1 VLLEHPGDIVSR
13 EELKQKLWSADT
25 FVDFDDGLNT
35 AVKKIRDTLGDSAEH
50 PRYIET
56 IPRRGYRFIGTVE
69 PQKSLDVERRRD
81 EGEPEPVKKTVP
93 PQLMRSK
100 QAGRLYWIALGIAV
114 TLGLVVASVSMYRSH
129 LRRASGSVRSIAVLP
144 LENLSGDASQDYFA
158 DGLTDALTTEL
169 ARTVGNSVRVLSRT
183 SASRYKDKSLKQIA
197 AELDVDA
204 VIEGSVVRFGNHARI
219 TAQLI
224 NARADKHLWAASYD
238 RDLQDIVGLQSD
250 IAATIARQIQITL
263 SPRVQARLAAALPTN
278 PQAYDL
284 YQRGRYHAFS
294 KNRDDLAASIELLQQ
309 AIRLDPNLAAA
320 HAVLAHA
327 YTIQEFLIEPEAKD
341 LEIKAMDELN
351 RALMLDPDLADAYLA
366 RGNIYWT
373 HRHGFPHERAI
384 AELKHALELDPSS
397 SEAHHDLAMVYL
409 HIGLLDKAEQEL
421 HTALQLDPTNK
432 GLRFRIA
439 IVLLDEGKLEEAKNG
454 LEGTRAFTPE
464 LWSYQMALTLFKLD
478 RKPEA
483 ATLVQEYLRQNPRDE
498 GGLGNAMQALLYA
511 DAGQPAAAEQRI
523 HEAVAKGKDFGH
535 FHHAAYTIGAAYSLM
550 NRPKE
555 AVQWLRSAAEDGF
568 PCYPFY
574 EHDTALQNLRNNQA
588 FIEFMTQMRK
598 DWERRQATL

>member
-1 VLLEHPGDIVSR
+1 
-13 EELKQKLWSADT
+13 
-25 FVDFDDGLNT
+25 
-35 AVKKIRDTLGDSAEH
+35 
-50 PRYIET
+50 
-56 IPRRGYRFIGTVE
+56 
-69 PQKSLDVERRRD
+69 
-81 EGEPEPVKKTVP
+81 
-93 PQLMRSK
+93 M
-100 QAGRLYWIALGIAV
+100 AL
-114 TLGLVVASVSMYRSH
+114 R
-129 LRRASGSVRSIAVLP
+129 
-144 LENLSGDASQDYFA
+144 
-158 DGLTDALTTEL
+158 
-169 ARTVGNSVRVLSRT
+169 
-183 SASRYKDKSLKQIA
+183 QIA
-197 AELDVDA
+197 SELDVDA
-204 VIEGSVVRFGNHARI
+204 VIEGSVVRSGTHARI

-224 NARADKHLWAASYD
+224 NARVDKHLWAASYD
-238 RDLQDIVGLQSD
+238 RDLQDIVGLQSE

-263 SPRVQARLAAALPTN
+263 SPKIKARLATALPAN

-294 KNRDDLAASIELLQQ
+294 KNRQDLAASIELLQQ
-309 AIRLDPNLAAA
+309 AIRIDPNLAVA

-327 YTIQEFLIEPEAKD
+327 YTIQEFLIEPEAED

-384 AELKHALELDPSS
+384 VELKHALELDPSS

-421 HTALQLDPTNK
+421 RTALQLEPTNM
-432 GLRFRIA
+432 GLRYRIG
-439 IVLLDEGKLEEAKNG
+439 IVLLDEGRLEEAKNA

-483 ATLVQEYLRQNPRDE
+483 ATLIQEYLRQNPRDE

-511 DAGQPAAAEQRI
+511 DVGQPAAAERRI
-523 HEAVAKGKDFGH
+523 HEAIAKGKDFGH

-574 EHDTALQNLRNNQA
+574 EDDPALQNVRNDQT
-588 FIEFMTQMRK
+588 FIDFMSQMRK
-598 DWERRQATL
+598 DWERRRATL